1 MDSKKKEHLSQAE
14 RQVQIGSLRQIE
26 LLSRESSLQLMN
38 DKNYKYIYTYSIA
51 LELFPNN
58 TVWGIG
64 FILFGYMIVCS
75 SEGGKIYALLSAPEP
90 ICIAEDYTVLN
101 KILDIIET
109 CWKGKEN
116 ETYLPK
122 SEATLAMRKKALEE
136 IVALSPNADSSV
148 WDWIAFEELSIS
160 MS

>member
-1 MDSKKKEHLSQAE
+1 MEYFTQIE
-14 RQVQIGSLRQIE
+14 RQVQIGSSRQIE
-26 LLSRESSLQLMN
+26 LLNKESSLQLMN
-38 DKNYKYIYTYSIA
+38 DENYKYIYSFTNA
-51 LELFPNN
+51 LALFPNK
-58 TVWGIG
+58 TAWGIG
-64 FILFGYMIVCS
+64 FILYGYMIVCS
-75 SEGGKIYALLSAPEP
+75 TEGCKIYALLSAPEP

-116 ETYLPK
+116 ETHLPK
-122 SEATLAMRKKALEE
+122 NEATLAMRKKALEE
-136 IVALSPNADSSV
+136 IAALSPNADLSV

>member
-1 MDSKKKEHLSQAE
+1 MEHFSQIE
-14 RQVQIGSLRQIE
+14 RQVQTGSLRQIE
-26 LLSRESSLQLMN
+26 LLSKESSLQLMTN
-38 DKNYKYIYTYSIA
+38 DNLNYIYSFPNT

-58 TVWGIG
+58 TAWGIG
-64 FILFGYMIVCS
+64 FILYGYMIVCS
-75 SEGGKIYALLSAPEP
+75 TEGSKIYALLSAPEP

-116 ETYLPK
+116 ETHLPK
-122 SEATLAMRKKALEE
+122 NEATLAMRKKALEE
-136 IVALSPNADSSV
+136 IVALSPNADLSV